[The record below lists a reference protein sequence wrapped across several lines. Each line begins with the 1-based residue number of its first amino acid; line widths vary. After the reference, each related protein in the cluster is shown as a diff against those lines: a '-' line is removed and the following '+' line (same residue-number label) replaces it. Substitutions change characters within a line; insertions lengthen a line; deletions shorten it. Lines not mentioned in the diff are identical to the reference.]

1 MLCMKPIALATTLVK
16 IPLEKDRNDKLI
28 FLERN
33 KVKNLNKIFPINKM
47 KYQKIIDEKPGF
59 LYSATNN
66 GINLF
71 LKTRIKKSL

>member
-47 KYQKIIDEKPGF
+47 KYQKIIWLDMEREFYK
-59 LYSATNN
+59 NKN
-66 GINLF
+66 
-71 LKTRIKKSL
+71 K